1 MEGYDYEK
9 NSEDINNNRIT
20 KGPVINQDQ
29 DKMGITQRAVTD
41 LFKEIRRVK
50 ESEGKHINVFCSF
63 LQIYNERVYDLLN
76 QNSLKQSK

>member
-29 DKMGITQRAVTD
+29 DKMGIT
-41 LFKEIRRVK
+41 
-50 ESEGKHINVFCSF
+50 
-63 LQIYNERVYDLLN
+63 
-76 QNSLKQSK
+76 